1 MTQKE
6 ILLQMKTYEEF
17 DRNRE
22 AFKGIKPDKDI
33 IEHLSKITPKSPNPQ
48 EELYKIPGN
57 RSEDT

>member
-22 AFKGIKPDKDI
+22 AFKGMKPDKDI

-48 EELYKIPGN
+48 EELYTTPRN
-57 RSEDT
+57 RGEGI